1 MRGALDSREFKVTVG
16 GTRYTITVDY
26 YETKAGTVLVDQI
39 TEVYSDDNLIDELP
53 ERTILSLIEAVPC
66 QH

>member
-1 MRGALDSREFKVTVG
+1 MGSQPESRELDVTVG
-16 GTRYTITVDY
+16 GTKYTITVDY

-39 TEVYSDDNLIDELP
+39 TEVYSDENLIDELP